1 LPEGTYLDTLDKWR
15 AAGYLGAEV
24 EVSKKYRATLFTNG
38 GSQAVRLP
46 KECRFDG
53 KVVEVWKEGSRV
65 ILAPVEKRDW
75 SPGFWERMMQL
86 APEVSIEVPERLP
99 DSPYREAVIDELAK
113 D

>member
-1 LPEGTYLDTLDKWR
+1 MP
-15 AAGYLGAEV
+15 
-24 EVSKKYRATLFTNG
+24 KKYRATLFTNG

-65 ILAPVEKRDW
+65 ILAPVEKRAW
-75 SPGFWERMMQL
+75 SPGLKERLLRM
-86 APEVSIEVPERLP
+86 APDVNIEVPERLP
-99 DSPYREAVIDELAK
+99 SNPYREAVLDELAE